1 MKEVKICVPEYND
14 AIELVWENDF
24 KIKTR
29 YEHDTIIIEANRGG
43 LVSLARHLLVLA
55 QEEAPSGSHIHL
67 DEFNSLEDGSTELII
82 DKNNNI

>member
-1 MKEVKICVPEYND
+1 MKEIQINIPEYD
-14 AIELVWENDF
+14 DCIELVWEKDF

-29 YEHDTIIIEANRGG
+29 YEYDTIIIEANNAG

-67 DEFNSLEDGSTELII
+67 DEFNSLEDGSLELIL
-82 DKNNNI
+82 DKNENI